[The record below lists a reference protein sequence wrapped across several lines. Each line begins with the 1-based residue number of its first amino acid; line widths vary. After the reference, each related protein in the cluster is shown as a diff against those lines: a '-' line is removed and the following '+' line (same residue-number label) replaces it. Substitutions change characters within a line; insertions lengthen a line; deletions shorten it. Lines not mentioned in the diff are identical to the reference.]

1 MTIQEAEAAAKA
13 VAATADPGVLRW
25 IGDRFYDG
33 AAYLVAILIGL
44 VYTQTRE
51 KANADKAELQRQI
64 ERGSVEIKT
73 LRESMDKMISKD
85 DFTKHEEREER
96 DREERRAAESK
107 LFDKLD
113 ALAGKVHELIGR
125 PK

>member
-1 MTIQEAEAAAKA
+1 MLEDAEAAAKA
-13 VAATADPGVLRW
+13 VQAASNPTVLQW
-25 IGDRFYDG
+25 IGERFYDG

-51 KANADKAELQRQI
+51 KANADKTELQRQI
-64 ERGSVEIKT
+64 ERGNVEIKT
-73 LRESMDKMISKD
+73 LRESMDKMISKE
-85 DFTKHEEREER
+85 DFTKHEEREDR
-96 DREERRAAESK
+96 DREERRAAEGK
-107 LFDKLD
+107 LFDKID